1 LLERSEACKIPANN
15 RIRALSLLPAFQEIY
30 SGCCTVA
37 AHSCQSLRAF
47 PRRRRGVLRPSELCP
62 YGHGS
67 SQATDAPEREGVP
80 RRVPTDS
87 ATMVETRG
95 ERFRRKAHR
104 TGLHLYAFLTVALL
118 VCLVAL
124 AVANTD
130 QVEFCWVV
138 GSSTVSLVWIIIFS
152 AILGWLLG
160 IVTSV
165 VFRWRTRARR
175 YH

>member
-1 LLERSEACKIPANN
+1 MSARSKHSAPAGAN
-15 RIRALSLLPAFQEIY
+15 
-30 SGCCTVA
+30 
-37 AHSCQSLRAF
+37 
-47 PRRRRGVLRPSELCP
+47 GVE
-62 YGHGS
+62 GS

-80 RRVPTDS
+80 RQVSADS
-87 ATMVETRG
+87 ATAVETRG

-104 TGLHLYAFLTVALL
+104 TGLYLYAFFTVALI

-130 QVEFCWVV
+130 QVEFSWVV
-138 GSSTVSLVWIIIFS
+138 GSSTVSLVWIVIFT

-160 IVTSV
+160 IVTSM

-175 YH
+175 HH